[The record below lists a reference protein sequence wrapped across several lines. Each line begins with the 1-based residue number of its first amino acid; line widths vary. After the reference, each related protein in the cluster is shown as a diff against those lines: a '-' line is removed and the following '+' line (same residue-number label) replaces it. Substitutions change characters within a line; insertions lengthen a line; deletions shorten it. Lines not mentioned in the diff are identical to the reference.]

1 MHCCLCGKE
10 IENSLYKK
18 CTKCSGRG
26 STKCQLICTTCY
38 ATRGT
43 CNTCFGLD
51 NTARLSAAAIGSSS
65 SSSEEEA
72 PSDNQRFLST
82 AEQTATSLAADQQQQ
97 GISQAASSLSS
108 TAEKESTPAEVVGV
122 QGGGHLQTAQS
133 ADVPAGEQ
141 AVETE
146 NTTSAASTNTGT
158 EATAA
163 AEQQGITHQEQQG
176 ISILIIK
183 QTI

>member
-10 IENSLYKK
+10 IDNSLYKK

-51 NTARLSAAAIGSSS
+51 NTARLSAAAIGSSL
-65 SSSEEEA
+65 SSEEEA

-82 AEQTATSLAADQQQQ
+82 AEQTATS
-97 GISQAASSLSS
+97 IFSSRSATAGNLSS
-108 TAEKESTPAEVVGV
+108 SIISIIHSRERVDTSRSSRCARWWS
-122 QGGGHLQTAQS
+122 S
-133 ADVPAGEQ
+133 ADG
-141 AVETE
+141 TISRRSRRRR
-146 NTTSAASTNTGT
+146 TSS
-158 EATAA
+158 
-163 AEQQGITHQEQQG
+163 
-176 ISILIIK
+176 
-183 QTI
+183 

>member
-1 MHCCLCGKE
+1 MHCYLCGKE

-26 STKCQLICTTCY
+26 STKCQLNCTTCY

-51 NTARLSAAAIGSSS
+51 NTARLYAAAMGSS

-82 AEQTATSLAADQQQQ
+82 AEQTATALAADQQQQ

-108 TAEKESTPAEVVGV
+108 TAEKESTTAEVVGV

-146 NTTSAASTNTGT
+146 NTTSAVSTNTGT